1 MGRVLL
7 ALITAVPIFALGTW
21 VGAWWSTRSGPT
33 RSQVSDRELDFQERM
48 ATLQHHTDLLERA
61 RRAALDGEPG
71 LANIYA
77 EAAERVL
84 RLTDPP
90 DPRRDPA

>member
-7 ALITAVPIFALGTW
+7 VLVGAVPVFALGTW
-21 VGAWWSTRSGPT
+21 AGAWWSTRAGSGRPLP
-33 RSQVSDRELDFQERM
+33 SDRELDFQERM

-84 RLTDPP
+84 SLTD
-90 DPRRDPA
+90 DPQQRRDEP